1 MKSSLYET
9 NLPSLT
15 LLGRGKVRD
24 IYDLGNDLL
33 LIVATDRL
41 SAFDVVFTQ
50 VIPGKGEILTKLS
63 NFWFTKMSDI
73 VPNHLTHL
81 RVADYL
87 NVKSEYE
94 ELKDRSVVVKKLTP
108 LPFEAV
114 VRGYVAGSGWD
125 DYSRTGSICGIT
137 PPGNLRMAERLKSP
151 IFTPSTKANIG
162 EHDENISFQ
171 EVQNLI
177 GIELA
182 DKVRTI
188 SIEIYEKAAK
198 FALDRGIII
207 ADTKMEFGLSSEGE
221 LILIDELLT
230 PDSSR
235 FWPLNS
241 YEVGKSPESYD
252 KQFIRDYL
260 EKKAWDKSPPAPE
273 LPIEIVDKTLA
284 RYRSAY
290 DYLVG

>member
-9 NLPSLT
+9 NLSSLT

-273 LPIEIVDKTLA
+273 LPVEIVDKTLA

>member
-188 SIEIYEKAAK
+188 SIEIYEEAAK

-241 YEVGKSPESYD
+241 YEIGKSPESYD

>member
-1 MKSSLYET
+1 MKTSIYET
-9 NLPSLT
+9 DLSCLT

-24 IYDLGNDLL
+24 IYDVGSDLL

-41 SAFDVVFTQ
+41 SAFDVVFSQ
-50 VIPGKGEILTKLS
+50 AIPGKGEILTKLS
-63 NFWFTKMSDI
+63 NFWFSKMSDI

-81 RVADYL
+81 NVADYL
-87 NVKSEYE
+87 NVQSEYE
-94 ELKDRSVVVKKLTP
+94 ELKDRSVVVRKLTP
-108 LPFEAV
+108 LPVEAV
-114 VRGYVAGSGWD
+114 VRGYVAGSGWE
-125 DYSRTGSICGIT
+125 DYLKTGSICGII
-137 PPGNLRMAERLKSP
+137 PPKNLSMAEKLQNP
-151 IFTPSTKANIG
+151 IFTPSTKAKIG
-162 EHDENISFQ
+162 DHDENINFR

-177 GIELA
+177 GVELA

-188 SIEIYEKAAK
+188 SIKIYETAAK
-198 FALDRGIII
+198 FALNRGIII

-235 FWPLNS
+235 FWPIAS
-241 YEVGKSPESYD
+241 YEIGKSPESYD

-260 EKKAWDKSPPAPE
+260 ETKAWDKSPPAPK

-284 RYRSAY
+284 RYQNAY
-290 DYLVG
+290 EQLVR

>member
-9 NLPSLT
+9 NLSSLS

-24 IYDLGNDLL
+24 IYDLGSDLL

-50 VIPGKGEILTKLS
+50 VIPGKGEILTKIS
-63 NFWFTKMSDI
+63 NFWFNKMRDI

-87 NVKSEYE
+87 NVQSEYE

-108 LPFEAV
+108 LPVEAV
-114 VRGYVAGSGWD
+114 VRGYVAGSGWE
-125 DYSRTGSICGIT
+125 DYSRTGSICGIIL
-137 PPGNLRMAERLKSP
+137 PENLRMAERFKSP
-151 IFTPSTKANIG
+151 IFTPSTKAKIG
-162 EHDENISFQ
+162 THDENIPFQ

-182 DKVRTI
+182 DKVRSI

-241 YEVGKSPESYD
+241 YEIGKSPESYD

-273 LPIEIVDKTLA
+273 LPIQIVDKTLA
-284 RYRSAY
+284 RYQSAY
-290 DYLVG
+290 DHLVG

>member
-9 NLPSLT
+9 NLSSLT

-87 NVKSEYE
+87 NVQSEYE

>member
-1 MKSSLYET
+1 MKTPLYET
-9 NLPSLT
+9 NLSSLA

-24 IYDLGNDLL
+24 IYDLGSDLL

-41 SAFDVVFTQ
+41 SAFDIVFTQ
-50 VIPGKGEILTKLS
+50 AIPGKGEILTKLS

-81 RVADYL
+81 DVADYIDGL
-87 NVKSEYE
+87 TEYE

-108 LPFEAV
+108 LPVEAV
-114 VRGYVAGSGWD
+114 VRGYVAGSGWE
-125 DYSRTGSICGIT
+125 DYSRTGSICGIIL
-137 PPGNLRMAERLKSP
+137 PGNLSMAEKLPSP
-151 IFTPSTKANIG
+151 IFTPSTKAKIG
-162 EHDENISFQ
+162 DHDENIQFQ
-171 EVQNLI
+171 EIQNLI
-177 GIELA
+177 GFELA

-188 SIEIYEKAAK
+188 SVEIYEKAAK

-235 FWPLNS
+235 FWPVDS
-241 YEVGKSPESYD
+241 YEIGKSPESYD

-260 EKKAWDKSPPAPE
+260 ETKAWDKSPPAPE
-273 LPIEIVDKTLA
+273 LPIEIVDRTIA

-290 DYLVG
+290 MHLVG

>member
-188 SIEIYEKAAK
+188 SIEIYEEAAK

>member
-9 NLPSLT
+9 NLSSLT

-33 LIVATDRL
+33 LIIATDRL
-41 SAFDVVFTQ
+41 SAFDVVFAQ
-50 VIPGKGEILTKLS
+50 VVPGKGEILTKLS

>member
-9 NLPSLT
+9 NLSSLS

-24 IYDLGNDLL
+24 IYDLGSDLL

-50 VIPGKGEILTKLS
+50 VIPGKGEILTKIS
-63 NFWFTKMSDI
+63 NFWFNKMRDI

-87 NVKSEYE
+87 NVQSEYE

-108 LPFEAV
+108 LPVEAV
-114 VRGYVAGSGWD
+114 VRGYVAGSGWE
-125 DYSRTGSICGIT
+125 DYSRTGSICGIIL
-137 PPGNLRMAERLKSP
+137 PENLRMAERFKSP
-151 IFTPSTKANIG
+151 IFTPATKAKIG
-162 EHDENISFQ
+162 DHDENIPFQ

-182 DKVRTI
+182 DKVRSI

-241 YEVGKSPESYD
+241 YEIGKSPESYD

-273 LPIEIVDKTLA
+273 LPIQIVDKTLA
-284 RYRSAY
+284 RYQSAY
-290 DYLVG
+290 DHLVG

>member
-9 NLPSLT
+9 NLSSLT

-252 KQFIRDYL
+252 KQFVRDYL

-273 LPIEIVDKTLA
+273 LPIEIVEKTLA

>member
-9 NLPSLT
+9 NLSSLT

-24 IYDLGNDLL
+24 IYDLGSDLL

-50 VIPGKGEILTKLS
+50 VIPGKGVILTKLS

-87 NVKSEYE
+87 NVESEYE

-252 KQFIRDYL
+252 KQFVRDYL

-273 LPIEIVDKTLA
+273 LPVEIVDKTLA

-290 DYLVG
+290 DHLVE

>member
-9 NLPSLT
+9 NLSSLT

-252 KQFIRDYL
+252 KQFVRDYL

>member
-9 NLPSLT
+9 NLSSLT

>member
-9 NLPSLT
+9 NLSSLT

-24 IYDLGNDLL
+24 IYDLGSDLL

-87 NVKSEYE
+87 NVESEYE

-252 KQFIRDYL
+252 KQFVRDYL

-273 LPIEIVDKTLA
+273 LPIEIIDKTLA

-290 DYLVG
+290 DHLVE

>member
-9 NLPSLT
+9 NLSSLT

-273 LPIEIVDKTLA
+273 LPIEIVEKTLA

>member
-9 NLPSLT
+9 NLSSLT

-24 IYDLGNDLL
+24 IYDLGSDLL
-33 LIVATDRL
+33 LIIATDRL

-87 NVKSEYE
+87 NVQSEYE

-114 VRGYVAGSGWD
+114 VRGYVAGSGWE

-137 PPGNLRMAERLKSP
+137 PPGNLRMAERFKSP
-151 IFTPSTKANIG
+151 IFTPSTKAKIG
-162 EHDENISFQ
+162 EHDENIPFQ
-171 EVQNLI
+171 EVQNMV
-177 GIELA
+177 GTELA

-252 KQFIRDYL
+252 KQFVRDYL

-273 LPIEIVDKTLA
+273 LPIEIVDKNLA

>member
-9 NLPSLT
+9 NLSSLT

-41 SAFDVVFTQ
+41 SAFDVVFAQ

-87 NVKSEYE
+87 NVQSEYE
-94 ELKDRSVVVKKLTP
+94 ELKDRSVVVKKLRP

-114 VRGYVAGSGWD
+114 VRGYVAGSGWE

>member
-9 NLPSLT
+9 NLSSLT
-15 LLGRGKVRD
+15 LLERGKVRG

-87 NVKSEYE
+87 NVQSEYE
-94 ELKDRSVVVKKLTP
+94 ELKDRSVVVKKLRP

-114 VRGYVAGSGWD
+114 VRGYVAGSGWE

-235 FWPLNS
+235 FWPLDS

>member
-9 NLPSLT
+9 NLSSLT

-24 IYDLGNDLL
+24 IYDLGSDLL
-33 LIVATDRL
+33 LIIATDRL
-41 SAFDVVFTQ
+41 SAFDVVFSQ
-50 VIPGKGEILTKLS
+50 AIPGKGEILTKLS

-114 VRGYVAGSGWD
+114 VRGYVAGSGWE

>member
-9 NLPSLT
+9 NLSSLT

-235 FWPLNS
+235 FWPLDS

-252 KQFIRDYL
+252 KQFVRDYL

>member
-9 NLPSLT
+9 NLSSLS

-24 IYDLGNDLL
+24 IYDLGSDLL

-50 VIPGKGEILTKLS
+50 VIPGKGEILTKIS
-63 NFWFTKMSDI
+63 NFWFNKMRDI

-87 NVKSEYE
+87 NVQSEYE

-108 LPFEAV
+108 LPVEAV
-114 VRGYVAGSGWD
+114 VRGYVAGSGWE
-125 DYSRTGSICGIT
+125 DYSRTGSICGIIL
-137 PPGNLRMAERLKSP
+137 PENLRMAERFKSP
-151 IFTPSTKANIG
+151 IFTPATKAKIG
-162 EHDENISFQ
+162 DHDENIPFQ

-182 DKVRTI
+182 DKVRSI

-241 YEVGKSPESYD
+241 YEIGKSPESYD

-284 RYRSAY
+284 RYQNAY
-290 DYLVG
+290 EHLVG

>member
-9 NLPSLT
+9 NLSSLT

-114 VRGYVAGSGWD
+114 VRGYVAGSGWA

-198 FALDRGIII
+198 FALDKGIII

>member
-9 NLPSLT
+9 NLSSLS

-24 IYDLGNDLL
+24 IYDLGSDLL
-33 LIVATDRL
+33 LIVSTDRL

-63 NFWFTKMSDI
+63 NFWFNKMRDI

-87 NVKSEYE
+87 NVQSEYE

-108 LPFEAV
+108 LPVEAV
-114 VRGYVAGSGWD
+114 VRGYVAGSGWE
-125 DYSRTGSICGIT
+125 DYSRTGSICGIIL
-137 PPGNLRMAERLKSP
+137 PENLRMAERFKSP
-151 IFTPSTKANIG
+151 IFTPSTKAKIG
-162 EHDENISFQ
+162 DHDENIPFQ

-182 DKVRTI
+182 DKVRSI

-241 YEVGKSPESYD
+241 YEIGKSPESYD

-273 LPIEIVDKTLA
+273 LPIQIVDKTLA
-284 RYRSAY
+284 RYQSAY
-290 DYLVG
+290 EHLVG

>member
-9 NLPSLT
+9 NLSSLS

-24 IYDLGNDLL
+24 IYDLGSDLL
-33 LIVATDRL
+33 LIVSTDRL

-50 VIPGKGEILTKLS
+50 VIPGKGEILTKIS
-63 NFWFTKMSDI
+63 NFWFNKMRDI

-87 NVKSEYE
+87 NVQSEYE

-108 LPFEAV
+108 LPVEAV
-114 VRGYVAGSGWD
+114 VRGYVAGSGWE
-125 DYSRTGSICGIT
+125 DYSRTGSICGIIL
-137 PPGNLRMAERLKSP
+137 PENLRMAERFKSP
-151 IFTPSTKANIG
+151 IFTPSTKAKIG
-162 EHDENISFQ
+162 THDENIPFQ

-198 FALDRGIII
+198 FALNRGIII

-241 YEVGKSPESYD
+241 YEIGKSPESYD

-260 EKKAWDKSPPAPE
+260 ETKAWDKSPPAPE
-273 LPIEIVDKTLA
+273 LPTEIVDKTLA
-284 RYRSAY
+284 RYKSAY
-290 DYLVG
+290 EHLMG

>member
-188 SIEIYEKAAK
+188 SIEIYEEAAK

-235 FWPLNS
+235 FWPLKS

>member
-9 NLPSLT
+9 NLSSLT

-24 IYDLGNDLL
+24 IYDLGSDLL
-33 LIVATDRL
+33 LIIATDRL

-87 NVKSEYE
+87 NVQSEYE
-94 ELKDRSVVVKKLTP
+94 ELKDRSVVVKKLRP

-114 VRGYVAGSGWD
+114 VRGYVAGSGWE

-151 IFTPSTKANIG
+151 IFTPSTKAKIG
-162 EHDENISFQ
+162 EHDENIPFQ
-171 EVQNLI
+171 EVQNLV
-177 GIELA
+177 GTELA

-284 RYRSAY
+284 RYQSAY
-290 DYLVG
+290 DHLVG

>member
-9 NLPSLT
+9 NLSSLT

-87 NVKSEYE
+87 NVQSEYE

-241 YEVGKSPESYD
+241 YEVGKSPESFD

>member
-87 NVKSEYE
+87 NVESEYE

-114 VRGYVAGSGWD
+114 VRGYVAGSGWE

-188 SIEIYEKAAK
+188 SIEIYEEAAK

>member
-9 NLPSLT
+9 NLSSLS

-24 IYDLGNDLL
+24 IYDLGSDLL
-33 LIVATDRL
+33 LIVSTDRL

-63 NFWFTKMSDI
+63 NFWFNKMRDI

-87 NVKSEYE
+87 NVQSEYE

-108 LPFEAV
+108 LPVEAV
-114 VRGYVAGSGWD
+114 VRGYVAGSGWE
-125 DYSRTGSICGIT
+125 DYSRTGSICGIIL
-137 PPGNLRMAERLKSP
+137 PENLRMAERFKSP
-151 IFTPSTKANIG
+151 IFTPSTKAKIG
-162 EHDENISFQ
+162 THDENIPFQ

-198 FALDRGIII
+198 FALNRGIII

-241 YEVGKSPESYD
+241 YEIGKSPESYD

-273 LPIEIVDKTLA
+273 LPIQIVDKTLA
-284 RYRSAY
+284 RYQSAY
-290 DYLVG
+290 EHLVG

>member
-9 NLPSLT
+9 NLSSLS

-24 IYDLGNDLL
+24 IYDLGSDLL
-33 LIVATDRL
+33 LIVSTDRL

-63 NFWFTKMSDI
+63 NFWFNKMRDI

-87 NVKSEYE
+87 NVQSEYE

-108 LPFEAV
+108 LPVEAV
-114 VRGYVAGSGWD
+114 VRGYVAGSGWE
-125 DYSRTGSICGIT
+125 DYSRTGSICGIIL
-137 PPGNLRMAERLKSP
+137 PENLRMAERFKSP
-151 IFTPSTKANIG
+151 IFTPSTKAKIG
-162 EHDENISFQ
+162 DHDENIPFQ

-182 DKVRTI
+182 DKVRSI

-241 YEVGKSPESYD
+241 YEIGKSPESYD

-273 LPIEIVDKTLA
+273 LPIQIVDKTLA
-284 RYRSAY
+284 RYQSAY
-290 DYLVG
+290 DHLVG

>member
-9 NLPSLT
+9 NLSSLS

-24 IYDLGNDLL
+24 IYDLGSDLL

-63 NFWFTKMSDI
+63 NFWFNKMRDI
-73 VPNHLTHL
+73 VPNHLTNL
-81 RVADYL
+81 KVADYL
-87 NVKSEYE
+87 NVQSEYE
-94 ELKDRSVVVKKLTP
+94 ELKDRSVVVKKMTP
-108 LPFEAV
+108 LPVEAV
-114 VRGYVAGSGWD
+114 VRGYVAGSGWE
-125 DYSRTGSICGIT
+125 DYSRTGSICGII
-137 PPGNLRMAERLKSP
+137 PPENLRMAERFKSP
-151 IFTPSTKANIG
+151 IFTPSTKAKIG
-162 EHDENISFQ
+162 DHDENIPFQ

-188 SIEIYEKAAK
+188 SIEIYKKAAK

-241 YEVGKSPESYD
+241 YEIGKSPESYD

-273 LPIEIVDKTLA
+273 LPVQIVDKTLA

-290 DYLVG
+290 DHLVG

>member
-9 NLPSLT
+9 NLSSLS

-24 IYDLGNDLL
+24 IYDLGSDLL

-50 VIPGKGEILTKLS
+50 VVPGKGVILTKLS

-81 RVADYL
+81 RVSDYL
-87 NVKSEYE
+87 NVQSEYE

-162 EHDENISFQ
+162 EHDENIFFQ

-252 KQFIRDYL
+252 KQFVRDYL

-273 LPIEIVDKTLA
+273 LPIEIVEKTLA

>member
-9 NLPSLT
+9 NLSSLT

-87 NVKSEYE
+87 NVESEYE

-188 SIEIYEKAAK
+188 SIEIYEEAAK

-235 FWPLNS
+235 FWPLSS

-290 DYLVG
+290 DHLVE

>member
-9 NLPSLT
+9 NLSSLT

-33 LIVATDRL
+33 LIIATDRL

>member
-9 NLPSLT
+9 NLSSLT

-252 KQFIRDYL
+252 KQFVRDYL

-273 LPIEIVDKTLA
+273 LPIEIIDKTLA

-290 DYLVG
+290 DHLVE

>member
-9 NLPSLT
+9 NLSSLT

-24 IYDLGNDLL
+24 IYDLGSDLL

-50 VIPGKGEILTKLS
+50 VIPGKGVILTKLS

-87 NVKSEYE
+87 NVESEYE

-252 KQFIRDYL
+252 KQFVRDYL

-290 DYLVG
+290 DHLVE

>member
-1 MKSSLYET
+1 
-9 NLPSLT
+9 
-15 LLGRGKVRD
+15 
-24 IYDLGNDLL
+24 
-33 LIVATDRL
+33 
-41 SAFDVVFTQ
+41 
-50 VIPGKGEILTKLS
+50 
-63 NFWFTKMSDI
+63 MSDI

-108 LPFEAV
+108 LPVEAV
-114 VRGYVAGSGWD
+114 VRGYVAGSGWE
-125 DYSRTGSICGIT
+125 DYSKTGSICGIVL
-137 PPGNLRMAERLKSP
+137 PGNLSMAERLQSP
-151 IFTPSTKANIG
+151 IFTPSTKAKIG
-162 EHDENISFQ
+162 DHDENIHFQ

-177 GIELA
+177 GFELA
-182 DKVRTI
+182 DKVRSI

-198 FALDRGIII
+198 FAFDRGIII

-235 FWPLNS
+235 FWPIDS
-241 YEVGKSPESYD
+241 YEIGKSPESYD

-273 LPIEIVDKTLA
+273 LPIQIVDKTLA
-284 RYRSAY
+284 RYQSATIN
-290 DYLVG
+290 

>member
-9 NLPSLT
+9 NLSSLT

-41 SAFDVVFTQ
+41 SAFDVVFAQ

-290 DYLVG
+290 DHLVE